1 MNEMD
6 RDVDQLIGVIETE
19 IAKSKFDIS
28 DVGPDFEELLDDIA
42 IKLSVG
48 SNVELCNDLDE
59 VLIATIDLFESC
71 LEETDENKIK
81 LKVIKRALEYSELDE
96 DE

>member
-1 MNEMD
+1 MD

-28 DVGPDFEELLDDIA
+28 DSSSDFQELLDDIA
-42 IKLSVG
+42 VKLSIG
-48 SNVELCNDLDE
+48 SDVELYNDLDE
-59 VLIATIDLFESC
+59 VFIATIDLFESC

-81 LKVIKRALEYSELDE
+81 LKVIKQAFKYSELE
-96 DE
+96 EGE